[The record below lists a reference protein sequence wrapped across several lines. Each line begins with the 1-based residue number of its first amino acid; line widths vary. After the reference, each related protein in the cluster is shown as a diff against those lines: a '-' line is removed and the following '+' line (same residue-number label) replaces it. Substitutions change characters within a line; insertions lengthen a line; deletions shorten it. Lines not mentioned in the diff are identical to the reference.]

1 VILSVTFGKSFGL
14 GFFLCLRSWKTGL
27 KKKKEEA
34 GADQKPDAEHEL
46 SLSR

>member
-1 VILSVTFGKSFGL
+1 MILCVTFGKLFGL
-14 GFFLCLRSWKTGL
+14 GLFLCLLSWKTGL

-34 GADQKPDAEHEL
+34 GADQKPDAEPEL